1 MQVRILPASDTKAS
15 RSSTAERFCQTKIM
29 KLLKTILIL
38 VFALFLCQ
46 TIEASKAYPVASKA
60 FHFNKVAKRSAEKKT
75 DFLTAKNQRIN
86 SFSFL
91 QNSNCD
97 FLGMRG
103 FAVLKTNQNGYG

>member
-1 MQVRILPASDTKAS
+1 MQVRILPGRDTKAT
-15 RSSTAERFCQTKIM
+15 RSSTTERFCQTKIM

-46 TIEASKAYPVASKA
+46 TIEASKVYPVASKA
-60 FHFNKVAKRSAEKKT
+60 FHFNKAVERQAEKKT
-75 DFLTAKNQRIN
+75 DFLTAKNQRTI

-91 QNSNCD
+91 QNSNFD

-103 FAVLKTNQNGYG
+103 FAVLKTYQNGYG